1 MNKRSASIIAG
12 GLVLALMAGI
22 GSREL
27 TLAST
32 PAAVRIV
39 VQTPAPAPAAAS
51 VAPREALD

>member
-1 MNKRSASIIAG
+1 MNKRSATIIAG

-27 TLAST
+27 TLGST

-39 VQTPAPAPAAAS
+39 VQTPAPAPQVAAS
-51 VAPREALD
+51 STGELD